1 MWGNIILHKCTING
15 NYMMCGSWD
24 MKCNRHNFFV
34 ILGHFCPFTQNIK
47 ILKKWKKHLM
57 VLSFYTSVPKTMIIV
72 YTACYTILCYT
83 MLYCFLSFYLPNS
96 PKNQNFKKMK
106 NMLGDIIIL
115 CMCAKNM
122 IRWCIFPEIW
132 CTVVEWTDRRTNG
145 QKKWYIEVGTP
156 PKKWQGPTFKL

>member
-24 MKCNRHNFFV
+24 MKCNRHTFFV

-83 MLYCFLSFYLPNS
+83 MLYCFLSFYPPNS

-122 IRWCIFPEIW
+122 IRMMYISWDM
-132 CTVVEWTDRRTNG
+132 VHSGRMDRQTDKRTEKVIYRG
-145 QKKWYIEVGTP
+145 GY
-156 PKKWQGPTFKL
+156 PT

>member
-72 YTACYTILCYT
+72 YTACYTILCYIVFCPFT
-83 MLYCFLSFYLPNS
+83 FLTAQKIKTLKKWRTCLEISSFYA
-96 PKNQNFKKMK
+96 
-106 NMLGDIIIL
+106 
-115 CMCAKNM
+115 CAQK
-122 IRWCIFPEIW
+122 IW
-132 CTVVEWTDRRTNG
+132 SDDVYFLRYGAQWSNRQTDGQTDR
-145 QKKWYIEVGTP
+145 KSDI
-156 PKKWQGPTFKL
+156 